1 MRKKQQHL
9 AFWIRLIFALLVV
22 PTAAFA
28 QGSYVNGQGIV
39 LLGPTGR
46 PLAGATVTICTSA
59 GTGIPCSPTAN
70 IFADA
75 GLTVPAA
82 NPQTSDGNGNVLVF
96 AAPGNYVYTVTGT
109 GITSGSYVAIVAGT
123 GDVKSGSNNILTGT
137 NTFNGPVN
145 FNNTESHTGAETH
158 SGSASFA
165 GITATSVT
173 DSGLTSGN
181 CVQASTGGLLVTTSG
196 PCGVSAGT
204 VTATGSPAAP
214 NMACFSAAT
223 SITNCNLSGDATT
236 AGSSAVTVAKVN
248 GNSVPSGIAAHQAL
262 IGTAASTIS
271 FKTIPDCQ
279 DSSGNHINYT
289 QSSDSFSCGT
299 SSSGHINWAKSVSC
313 PNTGGSAGAT
323 TTCTLSLNTSEINT
337 GYQAVCTG
345 GGVITGYPIML
356 GWTSKGTT
364 TITVEYSNGTN
375 NMATASGW
383 SEVDCIITR

>member
-1 MRKKQQHL
+1 M
-9 AFWIRLIFALLVV
+9 
-22 PTAAFA
+22 
-28 QGSYVNGQGIV
+28 
-39 LLGPTGR
+39 
-46 PLAGATVTICTSA
+46 
-59 GTGIPCSPTAN
+59 
-70 IFADA
+70 
-75 GLTVPAA
+75 
-82 NPQTSDGNGNVLVF
+82 
-96 AAPGNYVYTVTGT
+96 TVTGS
-109 GITSGSYVAIVAGT
+109 GITGSSYVATVAAT
-123 GDVKSGSNNILTGT
+123 GDVKSGGNNVLTGT
-137 NTFNGPVN
+137 NTFNGPVI
-145 FNNTESHTGAETH
+145 FNSTETH
-158 SGSASFA
+158 NGTETHTGSASFA
-165 GITATSVT
+165 GITASSVT
-173 DSGLTSGN
+173 DSGLTAGN
-181 CVQASTGGLLVTTSG
+181 CVQASTGGLLVAASG

-204 VTATGSPAAP
+204 VTATGSPASP

-236 AGSSAVTVAKVN
+236 SGSSAVTVAKVN